1 MIWFKD
7 NELGER
13 SGLSKAESTRSP
25 REPSSRLL
33 PFLASVTQHVN
44 RHACVL
50 VPPPRS
56 SAPYPRPC
64 PHSPRPP
71 RNSSQLRPIPS
82 HGHPFVSSPK
92 TRRTTLGATSPRPP
106 LILLDSAWF
115 RCSRLPLSRNSESTI
130 LFSFRLAASCSR
142 LARASGFLS
151 RLAFAVSFSSMPLFS
166 LQGLVPLASRYVRAF
181 TDGFEVLG
189 QALVECS
196 FLACLLKCRSFR
208 VSSRLETPLG

>member
-142 LARASGFLS
+142 LAPRSCLRFPLPS
-151 RLAFAVSFSSMPLFS
+151 RVCCILLLHAPLFPS
-166 LQGLVPLASRYVRAF
+166 RSCAPCFPVCSRIHRWFRGSRTGSRRVQLSGMLA
-181 TDGFEVLG
+181 EM
-189 QALVECS
+189 
-196 FLACLLKCRSFR
+196 
-208 VSSRLETPLG
+208 